1 MGFFKK
7 IFKPVRKVLD
17 KVIPNEIKPFLPYAA
32 AAVPFLAPTSGIFGT
47 MAGRAALSGG
57 ANLFSQLAQEGTT
70 EDDLNLLSTG
80 IAALSGALTAGRPDQ
95 FVGPAEKGFMIEGSP
110 SAADFFKTKAAGM
123 DEGILKS
130 ATNLLGTGASKV
142 QGMGEV
148 LRTDPFSK
156 AGLKAATL
164 PLATGTG
171 DAMYAESVRLNKQQI
186 IDDALAGLEE
196 GATDAM
202 RGDAIRLAMLQYGFS
217 EDEIAETIASAG
229 YKAGGR
235 VGFDRGGLGALGR
248 MMAPKDYETF
258 KEKSKDLDL
267 MTIKA
272 TLNQVHTNNDDG
284 EGGGMAAVI
293 EFMEKNPEYKVQ
305 VMENIIGDQGNKIMV
320 APIEETPVNILDS
333 MNTDSMSIKD
343 GVLVIDNSM
352 FEKKA
357 KGGRVGFKD
366 GSSTG
371 NFGADRY
378 ASELLEAYKGIL
390 DKGDIFYTD
399 AEKELIEKGEYPSQ
413 DKMKE
418 FQERYDNL
426 EKEYEKEEDKFGN
439 LNLQDALLDKDAI
452 KFYNKKAKDLE
463 DREEK
468 LMDKEEKLNE
478 IMYTDLDVSGI
489 LRTPEFQEWY
499 RLWKVNDPKAD
510 DLPGADYFEDMMFNI
525 KRLKPEA
532 RAKYNFADGGL
543 MNLGGKE
550 MDLRGGGFVPIG
562 KKERADDVPARLS
575 KNEFVMTAD
584 AVRAAGGGSV
594 NKGAKRMYELMNN
607 LEARV

>member
-57 ANLFSQLAQEGTT
+57 ANLLSQLAQEGTT

-80 IAALSGALTAGRPDQ
+80 IAALSGALTAPGTTN
-95 FVGPAEKGFMIEGSP
+95 VGQAGETISSSP
-110 SAADFFKTKAAGM
+110 SAAEFFKTKASGM
-123 DEGILKS
+123 DSGILKS
-130 ATNLLGTGASKV
+130 GVDLLGTGAQKV
-142 QGMGEV
+142 QDMGAV

-171 DAMYAESVRLNKQQI
+171 DAMYAETVRLNKQQI

-235 VGFDRGGLGALGR
+235 VGLESGGGLGALGR
-248 MMAPKDYETF
+248 MMAPKE
-258 KEKSKDLDL
+258 ESKDLDL

-284 EGGGMAAVI
+284 EGGGMAAVM
-293 EFMEKNPEYKVQ
+293 EFMEKNPEYRVQ
-305 VMENIIGDQGNKIMV
+305 VMENIIGDRGDKIRV
-320 APIEETPVNILDS
+320 APIEETSIKILDG
-333 MNTDSMSIKD
+333 MNTDGMSLKD
-343 GVLVIDNSM
+343 GILVIDSGM

-357 KGGRVGFKD
+357 KGGRVG
-366 GSSTG
+366 
-371 NFGADRY
+371 
-378 ASELLEAYKGIL
+378 
-390 DKGDIFYTD
+390 
-399 AEKELIEKGEYPSQ
+399 AEE
-413 DKMKE
+413 
-418 FQERYDNL
+418 
-426 EKEYEKEEDKFGN
+426 
-439 LNLQDALLDKDAI
+439 
-452 KFYNKKAKDLE
+452 
-463 DREEK
+463 
-468 LMDKEEKLNE
+468 
-478 IMYTDLDVSGI
+478 
-489 LRTPEFQEWY
+489 
-499 RLWKVNDPKAD
+499 
-510 DLPGADYFEDMMFNI
+510 
-525 KRLKPEA
+525 
-532 RAKYNFADGGL
+532 GGL

>member
-1 MGFFKK
+1 MPFKK
-7 IFKPVRKVLD
+7 IFKPIRKVLD

-32 AAVPFLAPTSGIFGT
+32 AAVPFLAPTAGIFGT

-57 ANLFSQLAQEGTT
+57 ANLLSQLAQEGTT
-70 EDDLNLLSTG
+70 EDDLNLMSTG

-156 AGLKAATL
+156 AGATASIL
-164 PLATGTG
+164 PLSQGTG

-217 EDEIAETIASAG
+217 DDEIAETIASAG
-229 YKAGGR
+229 YKDGGIT
-235 VGFDRGGLGALGR
+235 GLQIE
-248 MMAPKDYETF
+248 M
-258 KEKSKDLDL
+258 
-267 MTIKA
+267 I
-272 TLNQVHTNNDDG
+272 
-284 EGGGMAAVI
+284 EG
-293 EFMEKNPEYKVQ
+293 
-305 VMENIIGDQGNKIMV
+305 
-320 APIEETPVNILDS
+320 
-333 MNTDSMSIKD
+333 
-343 GVLVIDNSM
+343 
-352 FEKKA
+352 KK
-357 KGGRVGFKD
+357 
-366 GSSTG
+366 
-371 NFGADRY
+371 
-378 ASELLEAYKGIL
+378 
-390 DKGDIFYTD
+390 
-399 AEKELIEKGEYPSQ
+399 
-413 DKMKE
+413 
-418 FQERYDNL
+418 
-426 EKEYEKEEDKFGN
+426 
-439 LNLQDALLDKDAI
+439 
-452 KFYNKKAKDLE
+452 
-463 DREEK
+463 
-468 LMDKEEKLNE
+468 
-478 IMYTDLDVSGI
+478 
-489 LRTPEFQEWY
+489 
-499 RLWKVNDPKAD
+499 
-510 DLPGADYFEDMMFNI
+510 
-525 KRLKPEA
+525 
-532 RAKYNFADGGL
+532 DGGL

-594 NKGAKRMYELMNN
+594 NKGAKRMYDLMNN

>member
-1 MGFFKK
+1 MPFKK
-7 IFKPVRKVLD
+7 IFKPIRKVLD

-57 ANLFSQLAQEGTT
+57 ANLLSQLAQEGTT

-80 IAALSGALTAGRPDQ
+80 IAALSGALTAPGRTV
-95 FVGPAEKGFMIEGSP
+95 VGPAGETISSSP
-110 SAADFFKTKAAGM
+110 SAAEFFKTKAAGM

-142 QGMGEV
+142 QDMGAV

-235 VGFDRGGLGALGR
+235 VGLESGGGLGAIARGMQQR
-248 MMAPKDYETF
+248 EG
-258 KEKSKDLDL
+258 ESKDLDL

-284 EGGGMAAVI
+284 EGGGMAAVM
-293 EFMEKNPEYKVQ
+293 EFMEKNPEYRVQ
-305 VMENIIGDQGNKIMV
+305 VMENIIGDRGDKIRV
-320 APIEETPVNILDS
+320 APIEETSVNILDG
-333 MNTDSMSIKD
+333 MNTDGMLKD
-343 GVLVIDNSM
+343 GILVIDSGM
-352 FEKKA
+352 FEKRA
-357 KGGRVGFKD
+357 KGGRVG
-366 GSSTG
+366 
-371 NFGADRY
+371 
-378 ASELLEAYKGIL
+378 
-390 DKGDIFYTD
+390 
-399 AEKELIEKGEYPSQ
+399 AEE
-413 DKMKE
+413 
-418 FQERYDNL
+418 
-426 EKEYEKEEDKFGN
+426 
-439 LNLQDALLDKDAI
+439 
-452 KFYNKKAKDLE
+452 
-463 DREEK
+463 
-468 LMDKEEKLNE
+468 
-478 IMYTDLDVSGI
+478 
-489 LRTPEFQEWY
+489 
-499 RLWKVNDPKAD
+499 
-510 DLPGADYFEDMMFNI
+510 
-525 KRLKPEA
+525 
-532 RAKYNFADGGL
+532 GGL

-594 NKGAKRMYELMNN
+594 NKGAKRMYNLMNN
-607 LEARV
+607 LEARA

>member
-1 MGFFKK
+1 MPFKK
-7 IFKPVRKVLD
+7 IFKPIRKVLD

-32 AAVPFLAPTSGIFGT
+32 AAVPFLAPTAGIFGT

-57 ANLFSQLAQEGTT
+57 ANLLSQLAQEGTT
-70 EDDLNLLSTG
+70 EDDLNLMSTG

-156 AGLKAATL
+156 AGATASIL
-164 PLATGTG
+164 PLSQGTG
-171 DAMYAESVRLNKQQI
+171 DAMYAEAVRLNKQQI

-202 RGDAIRLAMLQYGFS
+202 RGDAIRNAMRSYGFFS
-217 EDEIAETIASAG
+217 EEEIEDTVSSAG
-229 YKAGGR
+229 YRAGGR
-235 VGFDRGGLGALGR
+235 VGLELGGGLGALRKMQGR
-248 MMAPKDYETF
+248 KGE
-258 KEKSKDLDL
+258 SKDLDL

-272 TLNQVHTNNDDG
+272 TLNQVYTNNDDG
-284 EGGGMAAVI
+284 ERGGYEAVM
-293 EFMEKNPEYKVQ
+293 EFMEKNPEYKVK
-305 VMENIIGDQGNKIMV
+305 VMENIIGEPGDIIRV
-320 APIEETPVNILDS
+320 APIEETPINILDG
-333 MNTDSMSIKD
+333 MNTDGISLKD
-343 GVLVIDNSM
+343 GVLVIDSGI

-357 KGGRVGFKD
+357 KGGRI
-366 GSSTG
+366 
-371 NFGADRY
+371 GA
-378 ASELLEAYKGIL
+378 
-390 DKGDIFYTD
+390 
-399 AEKELIEKGEYPSQ
+399 
-413 DKMKE
+413 
-418 FQERYDNL
+418 
-426 EKEYEKEEDKFGN
+426 EE
-439 LNLQDALLDKDAI
+439 
-452 KFYNKKAKDLE
+452 
-463 DREEK
+463 
-468 LMDKEEKLNE
+468 
-478 IMYTDLDVSGI
+478 
-489 LRTPEFQEWY
+489 
-499 RLWKVNDPKAD
+499 
-510 DLPGADYFEDMMFNI
+510 
-525 KRLKPEA
+525 
-532 RAKYNFADGGL
+532 GGL

>member
-1 MGFFKK
+1 MGLFKK

-57 ANLFSQLAQEGTT
+57 ANLLSQLAQEGTT

-142 QGMGEV
+142 QDMGAV

-156 AGLKAATL
+156 AGAKASIL

-235 VGFDRGGLGALGR
+235 VGLESGGGLGALARKMQGD
-248 MMAPKDYETF
+248 KGE
-258 KEKSKDLDL
+258 SKDLDL

-284 EGGGMAAVI
+284 EGGGMAAVM

-305 VMENIIGDQGNKIMV
+305 VMENIIGDKGDKIRV
-320 APIEETPVNILDS
+320 APIEETSIKILDG
-333 MNTDSMSIKD
+333 MNTDGMSLKD
-343 GVLVIDNSM
+343 GILVIDSGM

-357 KGGRVGFKD
+357 KGGRVG
-366 GSSTG
+366 
-371 NFGADRY
+371 
-378 ASELLEAYKGIL
+378 
-390 DKGDIFYTD
+390 
-399 AEKELIEKGEYPSQ
+399 AEE
-413 DKMKE
+413 
-418 FQERYDNL
+418 
-426 EKEYEKEEDKFGN
+426 
-439 LNLQDALLDKDAI
+439 
-452 KFYNKKAKDLE
+452 
-463 DREEK
+463 
-468 LMDKEEKLNE
+468 
-478 IMYTDLDVSGI
+478 
-489 LRTPEFQEWY
+489 
-499 RLWKVNDPKAD
+499 
-510 DLPGADYFEDMMFNI
+510 
-525 KRLKPEA
+525 
-532 RAKYNFADGGL
+532 GGL
-543 MNLGGKE
+543 MDLGGKE

-594 NKGAKRMYELMNN
+594 NKGAKRMYNLMNN
-607 LEARV
+607 LEARA